1 MPISLRARSSGA
13 TLTMHDIAFG
23 VPLEK
28 VTFNPADY
36 LSLKRS
42 RFKAEQSLTIW
53 HKGEI

>member
-36 LSLKRS
+36 LSLQRS
-42 RFKAEQSLTIW
+42 RFEAERSLTIG
-53 HKGEI
+53 HRAEM